1 MKTILRFCLAAVLWL
16 AGTVWAVERPA
27 MVADLQGK
35 AAVEGGESVGIL
47 SPLSSGVTLALS
59 PQAKLVMVYLK
70 SGDQYELNGP
80 GRYQV
85 GAAAPQALSGAQPV
99 KRKAALAGYGTGRI
113 NPMGKV
119 QAGLLMR
126 EAELKSLKL
135 LAPSGGHVATE
146 RPAFRWEPVRG
157 AEAYHFELDNDT
169 GATVAE
175 GNVNEAAFTL
185 PEGVALTEKTH
196 YSWGVETTVNGQHYA
211 KWSQFSLLGKSERE
225 RVAKLKPAPDAPFAE
240 RVLYAAMLEELGLR
254 DDARPWW
261 QALAAE
267 RPNDERL
274 RVLAG
279 E

>member
-1 MKTILRFCLAAVLWL
+1 MKTFLRFCLAAILL
-16 AGTVWAVERPA
+16 TAGAVWAVERPA

-35 AAVEGGESVGIL
+35 AVVEGGENVGIL
-47 SPLSSGVTLALS
+47 SPLSSGVTLALN

-70 SGDQYELNGP
+70 SGDQYELTGP

-99 KRKAALAGYGTGRI
+99 RRKTALAGYGTGRI
-113 NPMGKV
+113 NPVGKV

-126 EAELKSLKL
+126 EAEIKSLKL
-135 LAPSGGHVATE
+135 LSPSGSHVATE
-146 RPAFRWEPVRG
+146 RPVFRWEPVPG
-157 AEAYHFELDNDT
+157 AAAYHVELDNDA

-175 GNVNEAAFTL
+175 GNVGETRFTL
-185 PEGVALTEKTH
+185 PDGVALAEKTH
-196 YSWGVETTVNGQHYA
+196 YSWSVDTTVNGQHYV
-211 KWSQFSLLGKSERE
+211 KWGQFSLLGKSERE
-225 RVAKLKPAPDAPFAE
+225 RVEKLKPAPDAPFAE
-240 RVLYAAMLEELGLR
+240 RVLYAAMLEEMGLR

-274 RVLAG
+274 RALA
-279 E
+279 EE